1 MRRKLV
7 FGIVLVA
14 LGVVGVLYAQQKY
27 PDAADPTVVL
37 DNDQVVV
44 QRVEMAPGEWV
55 GEHSHNGDQVV
66 ISLSNMSLM
75 YREDGKETKK
85 TFEVGEVMWVEA
97 GMHDH
102 KALTDGAAILVT
114 VK

>member
-27 PDAADPTVVL
+27 PNAADPTVVL

-44 QRVEMAPGEWV
+44 QRMEMKPGEWV
-55 GEHSHNGDQVV
+55 GEHSHHGDQLVV
-66 ISLSNMSLM
+66 SLSKMSLM
-75 YREDGKETKK
+75 YKEGGKETERA
-85 TFEVGEVMWVEA
+85 FEVGDVMWVDA
-97 GMHDH
+97 GKHDH
-102 KALTDGAAILVT
+102 KPLTEGTAILIT

>member
-1 MRRKLV
+1 MRRRLV

-27 PDAADPTVVL
+27 PDAADPSVVL
-37 DNDQVVV
+37 DNEQVVV

-55 GEHSHNGDQVV
+55 GEHSHDGDQVV